1 MTKLSSATKGV
12 SNSPKPISTNI
23 FHFPLLFWS
32 LPSQTQTI
40 FPFPT
45 SHFFL
50 PFSHKPKHQL
60 PTLCLPVTLCLTNSP
75 FPSKL
80 TLTSTLLLPH
90 PQPKLTPTTP
100 LISFLSSNADL
111 SKPSLKL
118 ISLTLPSPWAPLS
131 STLPNALLTNTPPLT
146 INELTGKVRLSFC
159 FLFFFFTLFGY

>member
-80 TLTSTLLLPH
+80 TLTSTSLLPH
-90 PQPKLTPTTP
+90 PQPKLTPTPP
-100 LISFLSSNADL
+100 LISFLSS
-111 SKPSLKL
+111 
-118 ISLTLPSPWAPLS
+118 
-131 STLPNALLTNTPPLT
+131 TLPNTLLANMPSLT

-159 FLFFFFTLFGY
+159 FLFFVFFFSLCLVIEKSKEKNFENENFLIHFHV